1 MSHQVEVIISVVT
14 PLFIAWPLAT
24 TRPNQVGLWL
34 PPSHCSVPRLPNGH
48 HGVFHMGFALGC
60 RLCHLHK
67 GLVSLGS
74 RKPRKIDGV
83 SGRIWIS
90 LFSNWKWKKHT
101 HRKLPQK
108 EIPNSGGQKIN
119 WDTSSWTNPGF
130 TLTEPLSADTLFH
143 GPCHALPSSKRS
155 MTNATSLF
163 CGDMPSKL
171 QQIIAYLVIK
181 HGNWKPFING
191 SW

>member
-1 MSHQVEVIISVVT
+1 MSHQVEIIISVVT

-34 PPSHCSVPRLPNGH
+34 PPSHCSAPRLPNGH

-60 RLCHLHK
+60 GLCHLHK

-101 HRKLPQK
+101 ENYPR
-108 EIPNSGGQKIN
+108 
-119 WDTSSWTNPGF
+119 
-130 TLTEPLSADTLFH
+130 
-143 GPCHALPSSKRS
+143 KRS
-155 MTNATSLF
+155 QTVGGRKSTEIQAAERTRALLLQNPSVRTHCFTGLAMHFPRAREAWQMPQACSVVICLLICNRSL
-163 CGDMPSKL
+163 P
-171 QQIIAYLVIK
+171 I
-181 HGNWKPFING
+181 W
-191 SW
+191 